1 MLETG
6 QAHACHR
13 FVIEDALDE
22 EPRLLVRPV
31 NLSTRALTTDQV
43 REGF

>member
-13 FVIEDALDE
+13 FVLEDAE
-22 EPRLLVRPV
+22 EEKPRLLVSLPI
-31 NLSTRALTTDQV
+31 LETTWF
-43 REGF
+43 ELG